1 MSTPFDKLLYG
12 YRFVATQHGDTLQKI
27 AARELGDAGL
37 WTEIIVLN
45 GMVPPYLTDDPAVV
59 APGVFLN
66 GGLITI
72 PAASPGAATND
83 PNAVFGQDILLT
95 NGKFTF
101 TDGDFA
107 VVSGLPNLNQA
118 LTNALDTDQGELL
131 YHTQYG
137 SLVRRIIGGKNGPA
151 STLIAANYAKATV
164 EADPR
169 ISSVTCS
176 VGTALG
182 NAISVSVDAETIQGT
197 PSSTGVT
204 Y

>member
-1 MSTPFDKLLYG
+1 MTTPFDKPLYG

-37 WTEIIVLN
+37 WAEIIVLN
-45 GMVPPYLTDDPAVV
+45 GMVPPYLTDDPAAV

-137 SLVRRIIGGKNGPA
+137 SLVRRIIGGKNGPS

-169 ISSVTCS
+169 ISSVTSS

-182 NAISVSVDAETIQGT
+182 NAISVAVDAETIQGT
-197 PSSTGVT
+197 TSSTGVT